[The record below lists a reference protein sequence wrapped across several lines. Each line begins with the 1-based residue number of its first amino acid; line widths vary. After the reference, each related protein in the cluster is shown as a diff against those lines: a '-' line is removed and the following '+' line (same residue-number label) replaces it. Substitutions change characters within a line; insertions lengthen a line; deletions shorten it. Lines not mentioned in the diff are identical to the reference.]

1 LTGILYNDENGM
13 WCFNF
18 AFSDGSYS
26 KLDMRG
32 YATKEIKIQP
42 AEKVVKR
49 IIIWYDP
56 SNIRVCGF

>member
-32 YATKEIKIQP
+32 YATKETKIQP
-42 AEKVVKR
+42 AEKFVKR
-49 IIIWYDP
+49 IVIWYDP
-56 SNIRVCGF
+56 E